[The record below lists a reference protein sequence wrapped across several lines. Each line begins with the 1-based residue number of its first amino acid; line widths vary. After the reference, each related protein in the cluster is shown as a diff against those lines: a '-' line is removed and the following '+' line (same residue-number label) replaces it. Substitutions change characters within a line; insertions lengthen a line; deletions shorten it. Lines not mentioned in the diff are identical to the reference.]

1 MSIEFKKVTKH
12 FGGTDV
18 VDDLSLEIQD
28 GEFVVLLGP
37 SGCGKTT
44 TLRMLAGLENA
55 TSGDILIDGERVNDV
70 PTQHRD
76 VAMVFQSY
84 ALYPHMTIAENIGYP
99 LRVRKIEKGER
110 AARVNRVA
118 AMLEIESL
126 LERKPRQ
133 LSGGERQRVAL
144 ARAIVR
150 EPRAYLMD
158 EPLSNLDARLR
169 VQMRGEL
176 KRLQHQLGTTTI
188 YVTHDQAEAMTLA
201 SRVAVMRKG
210 LLQQFDTPMNIYNYP
225 ANRFVAEFVGSP
237 SMNFV
242 EGKIDPGSGTFVSDS
257 LLIPLSADQISN
269 LAGQSALTM
278 GIRPEHIQ
286 VLAEP
291 HDGAIPASV
300 YVTELMG
307 NETFVFV
314 TVGANRLIAR
324 APADFRAELES
335 KVWLRIAAEKA
346 HFFDSAGAEISS
358 LLPDH
363 LRNRRPHLLRPHLI
377 TRIGRMKPIAREIFR
392 MRRELLSRD
401 RVDIKHRHT
410 VTSCNLLQPAAKLNN
425 LPLILVTRRTWNSR
439 RARNIRKVRHHN
451 SRARLFFEHAENLFV
466 VFRKLVQRQPMPD
479 VVDAD
484 TNSHKIRIHRDALVQ
499 LRTQDIRSRRATHAE
514 IA

>member
-1 MSIEFKKVTKH
+1 MKH
-12 FGGTDV
+12 FGGTNV
-18 VDDLSLEIQD
+18 VDDLSLEIHD

-44 TLRMLAGLENA
+44 TLRMLAGLENV
-55 TSGDILIDGERVNDV
+55 TSGDIFIDGERVNDI

-99 LRVRKIEKGER
+99 LRVRKIEKTER
-110 AARVNRVA
+110 ATRVNRVA
-118 AMLEIESL
+118 AMLEIQSL
-126 LERKPRQ
+126 LDRKPRQ

-201 SRVAVMRKG
+201 SRVAVMKKG
-210 LLQQFDTPMNIYNYP
+210 RLQQFDTPMNIYNRP

-242 EGKIDPGSGTFVSDS
+242 DGKVEAGIFVSDA
-257 LLIPLSADQISN
+257 LQIPLSGFANGSQ
-269 LAGQSALTM
+269 LTI

-286 VLAEP
+286 VLSEP
-291 HDGAIPASV
+291 HNAAIAATV

-307 NETFVFV
+307 NETFVFLS
-314 TVGANRLIAR
+314 VGSNKLIAR

-335 KVWLRIAAEKA
+335 KVWLQFATDKL
-346 HFFDSAGAEISS
+346 HFFDQK
-358 LLPDH
+358 
-363 LRNRRPHLLRPHLI
+363 N
-377 TRIGRMKPIAREIFR
+377 
-392 MRRELLSRD
+392 
-401 RVDIKHRHT
+401 
-410 VTSCNLLQPAAKLNN
+410 QAADN
-425 LPLILVTRRTWNSR
+425 T
-439 RARNIRKVRHHN
+439 
-451 SRARLFFEHAENLFV
+451 
-466 VFRKLVQRQPMPD
+466 D
-479 VVDAD
+479 
-484 TNSHKIRIHRDALVQ
+484 
-499 LRTQDIRSRRATHAE
+499 
-514 IA
+514 

>member
-1 MSIEFKKVTKH
+1 VSIEFKNVMKH
-12 FGGTDV
+12 FGGTNV
-18 VDDLSLEIQD
+18 VDDLSLEIHD

-44 TLRMLAGLENA
+44 TLRMLAGLENV
-55 TSGDILIDGERVNDV
+55 TSGDIFIDGERVNDI

-99 LRVRKIEKGER
+99 LRVRKIEKTER
-110 AARVNRVA
+110 ATRVNRVA
-118 AMLEIESL
+118 AMLEIQSL
-126 LERKPRQ
+126 LDRKPRQ

-201 SRVAVMRKG
+201 SRVAVMKKG
-210 LLQQFDTPMNIYNYP
+210 RLQQFDTPMNIYNRP

-242 EGKIDPGSGTFVSDS
+242 DGKVEAGIFVSDA
-257 LLIPLSADQISN
+257 LQIPLSGFANGSQ
-269 LAGQSALTM
+269 LTI

-286 VLAEP
+286 VLSEP
-291 HDGAIPASV
+291 HNAAIAATV

-307 NETFVFV
+307 NETFVFLS
-314 TVGANRLIAR
+314 VGSNKLIAR

-335 KVWLRIAAEKA
+335 KVWLQFATDKL
-346 HFFDSAGAEISS
+346 HFFDQK
-358 LLPDH
+358 
-363 LRNRRPHLLRPHLI
+363 N
-377 TRIGRMKPIAREIFR
+377 
-392 MRRELLSRD
+392 
-401 RVDIKHRHT
+401 
-410 VTSCNLLQPAAKLNN
+410 QAADN
-425 LPLILVTRRTWNSR
+425 T
-439 RARNIRKVRHHN
+439 
-451 SRARLFFEHAENLFV
+451 
-466 VFRKLVQRQPMPD
+466 D
-479 VVDAD
+479 
-484 TNSHKIRIHRDALVQ
+484 
-499 LRTQDIRSRRATHAE
+499 
-514 IA
+514 

>member
-1 MSIEFKKVTKH
+1 MGIEFRNVSKH
-12 FGGTDV
+12 FGGASV
-18 VDDLSLEIQD
+18 VDDLSLEIRD

-44 TLRMLAGLENA
+44 TLRMLAGLESVSA
-55 TSGDILIDGERVNDV
+55 GDIFIDGERINDV

-76 VAMVFQSY
+76 LAMVFQSY

-99 LRVRKIEKGER
+99 LRVRKFDKQQRAER
-110 AARVNRVA
+110 VSRVA

-201 SRVAVMRKG
+201 SRVAVMKKG
-210 LLQQFDTPMNIYNYP
+210 RLQQFDTPMNIYNCP

-237 SMNFV
+237 SMNFI
-242 EGKIDPGSGTFVSDS
+242 EGERIT
-257 LLIPLSADQISN
+257 
-269 LAGQSALTM
+269 T

-286 VLAEP
+286 VFSEP
-291 HDGAIPASV
+291 RDGAIEASV

-307 NETFVFV
+307 NETFVFLS
-314 TVGANRLIAR
+314 VGANRLIAR
-324 APADFRAELES
+324 APADFRAEVES
-335 KVWLRIAAEKA
+335 KVWLQLATDKV
-346 HFFDSAGAEISS
+346 HFFDPVSG
-358 LLPDH
+358 
-363 LRNRRPHLLRPHLI
+363 
-377 TRIGRMKPIAREIFR
+377 
-392 MRRELLSRD
+392 
-401 RVDIKHRHT
+401 
-410 VTSCNLLQPAAKLNN
+410 
-425 LPLILVTRRTWNSR
+425 
-439 RARNIRKVRHHN
+439 
-451 SRARLFFEHAENLFV
+451 ENLT
-466 VFRKLVQRQPMPD
+466 QRRN
-479 VVDAD
+479 DA
-484 TNSHKIRIHRDALVQ
+484 
-499 LRTQDIRSRRATHAE
+499 E
-514 IA
+514 